1 MTDPGDP
8 HKNSE
13 PHKNDEPSKDL
24 DEELIAMLRH
34 LRLGR
39 LLSHWDE
46 TVAKAK
52 GTLLGGAAAEVRAG
66 GRVPRQT

>member
-1 MTDPGDP
+1 MTDPDEP

-24 DEELIAMLRH
+24 DEELIAMLKH

-46 TVAKAK
+46 TW
-52 GTLLGGAAAEVRAG
+52 
-66 GRVPRQT
+66 PRRERDVTRPSGC